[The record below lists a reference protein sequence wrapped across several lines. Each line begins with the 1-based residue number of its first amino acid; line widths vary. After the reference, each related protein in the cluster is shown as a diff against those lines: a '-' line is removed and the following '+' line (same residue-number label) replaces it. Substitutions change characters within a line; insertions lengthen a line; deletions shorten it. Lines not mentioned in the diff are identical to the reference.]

1 MFQELQ
7 AQFKRLRKQAEV
19 MQQYLDLHYTYL
31 RDLSQLMKAAARK
44 ASTHLYK
51 VDEVVTENNGEIN
64 FNLEQIRISQ
74 RVRLLLPISLF

>member
-1 MFQELQ
+1 MLQELQ

-31 RDLSQLMKAAARK
+31 RDLSERMKEAARK
-44 ASTHLYK
+44 ASTHLDK